1 MTLFQIVI
9 RINELNLYKYIL
21 PFVAPEYGTA
31 MDTKNILYLW
41 SGVCSEYIF
50 VMRVLMLCVG
60 ARGEPRS
67 PKWWCVNLGIICSMY
82 SRAVHICTYIYILYL
97 YTCSPLVPTWTQHK
111 SSAPQLRIDS
121 VCVLWRSPDQ
131 TRGEALYI
139 YIVRVWCWCVAQ
151 RPGQVA
157 KSPTDLCMKTIV
169 YRSVSSEK
177 QIDTCGATHI
187 YI

>member
-41 SGVCSEYIF
+41 SDGVCSEYIF
-50 VMRVLMLCVG
+50 VMRILMLCVG

-82 SRAVHICTYIYILYL
+82 SRAVHICTYIYSIYILAPHWSQRERSTKARRRSFVL
-97 YTCSPLVPTWTQHK
+97 IPSACSGSHPTKH
-111 SSAPQLRIDS
+111 
-121 VCVLWRSPDQ
+121 
-131 TRGEALYI
+131 EAKHYI
-139 YIVRVWCWCVAQ
+139 YILFASDADAWPSAQAKLQRVQQICVW
-151 RPGQVA
+151 R
-157 KSPTDLCMKTIV
+157 L
-169 YRSVSSEK
+169 
-177 QIDTCGATHI
+177 
-187 YI
+187 